1 MMQSR
6 SISPKRRPP
15 SRARPST
22 GCRVRIC
29 TGPRP
34 LHSGGRREGA
44 GPQRKSWLRF
54 PDDLPPLEWVKYTAG
69 PPPTHP
75 PRVYFVVHH
84 VLEALVV
91 GGVEEDLGL
100 QLSPRVPVVH
110 HLPTAALVAT
120 PALRASVGDGF
131 VKRKAVVRGCRVAI
145 RRQRVSSCCFFPA
158 WPMPCSLQ
166 PAHTA
171 HLCSA
176 AEILSTVTDVKGVAS
191 PSLPMQAATCKKRRI
206 Q

>member
-1 MMQSR
+1 VRDDAVPLHLAETQAAV
-6 SISPKRRPP
+6 
-15 SRARPST
+15 SRAALHRLPREDLHRPAPS
-22 GCRVRIC
+22 
-29 TGPRP
+29 
-34 LHSGGRREGA
+34 
-44 GPQRKSWLRF
+44 
-54 PDDLPPLEWVKYTAG
+54 
-69 PPPTHP
+69 
-75 PRVYFVVHH
+75 RVYFVVHH